1 MCKLK
6 RTLSIIICIV
16 ICVGLLTSCNNGGGS
31 KPVFENGKYVPQ
43 EEMEITVWQTQG
55 TDFTSKVLDDSI
67 VKEWLENKT
76 KVKVDNAYGN
86 DGGQWD
92 AKLTKL
98 VAGNDLP
105 EIVACGAYQGPAH
118 FAKLDQLGQ
127 VWELTPE
134 MLKKY
139 APNVWERVPE
149 KYWNAIKVDGKI
161 LGIPYGASEISNKTH
176 PKATEQELETM
187 KTLYKT
193 PYNDITIAG
202 IQTLW
207 VRDDI
212 LRKFYPDAMTYD
224 EITKLLDKKGEPI
237 GVAGCPPDGFSADG
251 QLWGNPT
258 YNWSVHKQTGYNW
271 WIKRLTHCFKMYD
284 VVRIDHFRGF
294 DEFYSIPYGEKTA
307 RKGKWE
313 KGPRKELFEAFES
326 QCGKCDIIA
335 EDLGFVTDTV
345 REMVSDLGYPGM
357 KILQFAFDSRDSG
370 SVNDYLPHNYPVNCA
385 AYTGTHDNSTLQGW
399 LMSLPEKEMT
409 LLRAYLCDF
418 LTPREDLNL
427 PVISLVMR
435 SNAKYCIIPMQDWL
449 NLDDSA
455 RMNKPSTLGG
465 NWTWRIKNSDLSSE
479 LCKLIRTTTERY
491 GRI

>member
-98 VAGNDLP
+98 VAGNNLP

-224 EITKLLDKKGEPI
+224 EITKLLDKNMSPEEI
-237 GVAGCPPDGFSADG
+237 LHD
-251 QLWGNPT
+251 
-258 YNWSVHKQTGYNW
+258 
-271 WIKRLTHCFKMYD
+271 I
-284 VVRIDHFRGF
+284 F
-294 DEFYSIPYGEKTA
+294 DEFGLEI
-307 RKGKWE
+307 
-313 KGPRKELFEAFES
+313 
-326 QCGKCDIIA
+326 
-335 EDLGFVTDTV
+335 TDTIDTRFRCNCSKERV
-345 REMVSDLGYPGM
+345 SRAIRSIDRKDIKEMINEGNPVE
-357 KILQFAFDSRDSG
+357 
-370 SVNDYLPHNYPVNCA
+370 VNCHFC
-385 AYTGTHDNSTLQGW
+385 GTNYIFTTDELQKV
-399 LMSLPEKEMT
+399 LDEKK
-409 LLRAYLCDF
+409 D
-418 LTPREDLNL
+418 
-427 PVISLVMR
+427 
-435 SNAKYCIIPMQDWL
+435 
-449 NLDDSA
+449 
-455 RMNKPSTLGG
+455 
-465 NWTWRIKNSDLSSE
+465 
-479 LCKLIRTTTERY
+479 
-491 GRI
+491 

>member
-1 MCKLK
+1 MPVSSLPSAYGIGCFSKEAYDFVLWLKEAGQTWWQILPLGPTGYGDSPYQSFSVFAGNPYFVDLEELINEGVLTREECDAAHLEGDGGKIDYQKQYISRISLLRNAFDRSNMSGDSGYCDFLNCNADWLDDFALFMACKVYYGGKEFSTWDNDIRNRQISAVLK
-6 RTLSIIICIV
+6 YTRELSEEIEFHKYIQYKFFSQWQR
-16 ICVGLLTSCNNGGGS
+16 LKEFANNNGVKIIGDIPIYTAMDS
-31 KPVFENGKYVPQ
+31 CD
-43 EEMEITVWQTQG
+43 VWTNRRLFNIAADG
-55 TDFTSKVLDDSI
+55 T
-67 VKEWLENKT
+67 
-76 KVKVDNAYGN
+76 
-86 DGGQWD
+86 
-92 AKLTKL
+92 
-98 VAGNDLP
+98 
-105 EIVACGAYQGPAH
+105 
-118 FAKLDQLGQ
+118 
-127 VWELTPE
+127 
-134 MLKKY
+134 
-139 APNVWERVPE
+139 
-149 KYWNAIKVDGKI
+149 
-161 LGIPYGASEISNKTH
+161 
-176 PKATEQELETM
+176 
-187 KTLYKT
+187 
-193 PYNDITIAG
+193 
-202 IQTLW
+202 
-207 VRDDI
+207 
-212 LRKFYPDAMTYD
+212 
-224 EITKLLDKKGEPI
+224 PI
-237 GVAGCPPDGFSADG
+237 NVAGCPPDGFSADG